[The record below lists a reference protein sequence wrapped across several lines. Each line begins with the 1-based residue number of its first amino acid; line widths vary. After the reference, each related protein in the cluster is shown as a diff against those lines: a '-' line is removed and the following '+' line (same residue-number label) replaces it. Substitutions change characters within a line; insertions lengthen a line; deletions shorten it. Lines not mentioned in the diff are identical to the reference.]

1 MKFFQIALFAVAAA
15 NAIRIN
21 VNEEPVD
28 GEKKAEKAITSAED
42 EAVGKFAFKKADE
55 ADRMKQIN
63 ITTPYEKPKS
73 ETISEEW

>member
-21 VNEEPVD
+21 ADPED
-28 GEKKAEKAITSAED
+28 GEKKGEKAVTSAEE

-55 ADRMKQIN
+55 ADRLKQIN

-73 ETISEEW
+73 ETIQEEW